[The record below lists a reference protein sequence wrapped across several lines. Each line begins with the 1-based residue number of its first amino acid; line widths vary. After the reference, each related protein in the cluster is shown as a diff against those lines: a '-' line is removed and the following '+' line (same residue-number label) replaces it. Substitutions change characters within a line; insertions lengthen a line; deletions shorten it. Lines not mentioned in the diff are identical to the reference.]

1 VTQVYGGEH
10 VFERFCIRASS
21 INAASCETNP
31 DLLGV
36 YDKAKIYASARRADG
51 EIARIVIEQHA
62 TNTSGVVAFP
72 SGHDHILLEVRP
84 LRQARA

>member
-21 INAASCETNP
+21 IN
-31 DLLGV
+31 GV
-36 YDKAKIYASARRADG
+36 MRDKSGIAGPYDKAKIYASAKRSDG
-51 EIARIVIEQHA
+51 EIARIVIEQH
-62 TNTSGVVAFP
+62 TSNTSGVVAFP

>member
-1 VTQVYGGEH
+1 
-10 VFERFCIRASS
+10 
-21 INAASCETNP
+21 
-31 DLLGV
+31 
-36 YDKAKIYASARRADG
+36 
-51 EIARIVIEQHA
+51 VIEQHA